1 MKTKGGLRPRD
12 IDLAKGAEKTC
23 RKEKRCL
30 SKDFSDG
37 GADSVMEAVSRPSML
52 RIQHTQRV
60 TRIPQELLR
69 EQADV
74 CGTAILMYVE
84 VTHGV
89 CWLAHTGSPST
100 QGQRQED
107 CEFDHKLSIVLG
119 SPGLQ

>member
-1 MKTKGGLRPRD
+1 
-12 IDLAKGAEKTC
+12 
-23 RKEKRCL
+23 
-30 SKDFSDG
+30 
-37 GADSVMEAVSRPSML
+37 MEAVGRPSML
-52 RIQHTQRV
+52 RIQHMQRV

-74 CGTAILMYVE
+74 CGTAILMYVR
-84 VTHGV
+84 GV
-89 CWLAHTGSPST
+89 LAHTGSPST